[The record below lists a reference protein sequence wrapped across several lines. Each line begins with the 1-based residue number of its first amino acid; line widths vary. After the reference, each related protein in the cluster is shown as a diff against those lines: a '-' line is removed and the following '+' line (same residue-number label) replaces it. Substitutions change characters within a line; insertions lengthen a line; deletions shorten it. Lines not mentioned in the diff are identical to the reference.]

1 MRDVDSLSIFC
12 ACMSMTLSVRCVF
25 FSVLSIG
32 VNSSDICPPGALED
46 YLDEKSPR
54 LRYLRLDGNEIKP
67 PIPRELMMCFRLL
80 RAIVI

>member
-1 MRDVDSLSIFC
+1 MIYLSFRIINPYFIQNLWIYINISIF
-12 ACMSMTLSVRCVF
+12 
-25 FSVLSIG
+25 SIG
-32 VNSSDICPPGALED
+32 VNSSDICPPGALDD
-46 YLDEKSPR
+46 YFSDNGPR

>member
-1 MRDVDSLSIFC
+1 MDFNLWMHVYDFISKMCI
-12 ACMSMTLSVRCVF
+12 F
-25 FSVLSIG
+25 FSLISIG
-32 VNSSDICPPGALED
+32 VNSSDICPPGALDD
-46 YLDEKSPR
+46 YLDEKGPH

>member
-1 MRDVDSLSIFC
+1 MHVYDFISKMCL
-12 ACMSMTLSVRCVF
+12 F
-25 FSVLSIG
+25 FSLISIG
-32 VNSSDICPPGALED
+32 VNSSDICPPGALDD
-46 YLDEKSPR
+46 YLDEKGPR